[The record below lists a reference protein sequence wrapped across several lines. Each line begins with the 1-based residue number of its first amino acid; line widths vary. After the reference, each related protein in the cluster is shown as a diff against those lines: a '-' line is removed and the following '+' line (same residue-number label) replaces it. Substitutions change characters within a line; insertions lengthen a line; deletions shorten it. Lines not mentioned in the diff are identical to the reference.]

1 MKLESVSWVPH
12 PISLDSNNNKKHFS
26 QPKQTIFSPPLIF
39 WNRKILMPR
48 SWDEI
53 ILACNLAPFLYLYGA
68 VETVL
73 PLLFTC
79 SCTNLPHIPAKTY
92 SEHLFVNPRGKP
104 LFQGKMILVLSGK
117 AFILCERRIVEGDI
131 LPQHF
136 VSPKGTFLNS
146 KYPPWN
152 YNLDV
157 WVNWLWNIRRVIF
170 LPALLIESI
179 RLLPQIPW
187 SLMVL
192 FFQEKF
198 HLVCYTQNLICINL
212 PQ

>member
-1 MKLESVSWVPH
+1 MCECQVSLPLLWIKAYPGLSWSSVKGSWLDTHQEPVFMAVPKPILTEFGIHYRLESC
-12 PISLDSNNNKKHFS
+12 
-26 QPKQTIFSPPLIF
+26 
-39 WNRKILMPR
+39 
-48 SWDEI
+48 
-53 ILACNLAPFLYLYGA
+53 A
-68 VETVL
+68 
-73 PLLFTC
+73 LLFTC

>member
-1 MKLESVSWVPH
+1 MAVPKPILTEFGIHYRLESC
-12 PISLDSNNNKKHFS
+12 
-26 QPKQTIFSPPLIF
+26 
-39 WNRKILMPR
+39 
-48 SWDEI
+48 
-53 ILACNLAPFLYLYGA
+53 A
-68 VETVL
+68 
-73 PLLFTC
+73 LLFTC

-192 FFQEKF
+192 FFSREISPCVLHSKP
-198 HLVCYTQNLICINL
+198 HLHKLAPIKVFSEMIKWKRIIWYICSFLLLRRSCIAWARGNNKRYITKRNTL
-212 PQ
+212 